1 MAIDFRYFL
10 KGETLMKTRIALA
23 GIATLALA
31 LAAPSA
37 RADVC
42 NGAGG
47 NPHLGNGSVGCSYII
62 TYGPNGAVSTTTG
75 ALGGAPYDGSDDTV
89 FAVINQSGSAITAI
103 NLSLPGVPL
112 FGFDRDGING
122 YVGINDSQDPS
133 GYGAGDATF
142 ANISGSNDSG
152 TVLFNG
158 TGIANGGIGYFSL
171 EEAITLNQVGS
182 LIPAVPEPA
191 SLALLG
197 LGMVALG
204 IGRRCRAA

>member
-1 MAIDFRYFL
+1 
-10 KGETLMKTRIALA
+10 MKTRIALA

-31 LAAPSA
+31 LAAPPA

-47 NPHLGNGSVGCSYII
+47 GPHLGNGSVGCSYII
-62 TYGPNGAVSTTTG
+62 TYGANGAVSTTTG
-75 ALGGAPYDGSDDTV
+75 ALGGAPYDGVEDTLI
-89 FAVINQSGSAITAI
+89 AVVNQSGSAITAI

-112 FGFDRDGING
+112 FGFDGDGINA
-122 YVGINDSQDPS
+122 YVGIYDPNDPS
-133 GYGAGDATF
+133 GYGAGNATF
-142 ANISGSNDSG
+142 TNISGSYDSG
-152 TVLFNG
+152 TVHFNG

-171 EEAITLNQVGS
+171 EEAITLNQAAR
-182 LIPAVPEPA
+182 LTTAVPEPA

-204 IGRRCRAA
+204 IGRRYRAA